1 MKVLVVCS
9 HNSGRVSPFIE
20 EQVNSLR
27 KRGIEVDYFTIEGK
41 GITGYLKNMS
51 GFHKSIVDFKPDLIH
66 AHYGLSGLF
75 ANMQRT
81 IPVVTT
87 FHGSDVNE
95 KPLRILSFCAMLL
108 SGYSIFVSNELAGL
122 MNFKRRYS
130 VISCSVDT
138 DLFFPVS
145 KSESR
150 NKLNI
155 PVDKKIVLFS
165 SSSVHHIKN
174 YPLAQAA
181 IAQLDNVQLVELEGY
196 SREQVSWLMN
206 GCDAALLTS
215 FSEGSSQFIK
225 EAMACNCPV
234 VSTDVGNVKWL
245 IGETEGCYI
254 TTFETTDVAAKLR
267 TALQFSEDQGRNHGR
282 DRILTLGLD
291 PGTIAGKIIDVYKSL
306 LKI

>member
-51 GFHKSIVDFKPDLIH
+51 GFQKSIVDFKPDLIH

-196 SREQVSWLMN
+196 SREQLAYEWL
-206 GCDAALLTS
+206 
-215 FSEGSSQFIK
+215 
-225 EAMACNCPV
+225 
-234 VSTDVGNVKWL
+234 
-245 IGETEGCYI
+245 
-254 TTFETTDVAAKLR
+254 
-267 TALQFSEDQGRNHGR
+267 
-282 DRILTLGLD
+282 
-291 PGTIAGKIIDVYKSL
+291 
-306 LKI
+306 

>member
-1 MKVLVVCS
+1 
-9 HNSGRVSPFIE
+9 
-20 EQVNSLR
+20 
-27 KRGIEVDYFTIEGK
+27 
-41 GITGYLKNMS
+41 
-51 GFHKSIVDFKPDLIH
+51 
-66 AHYGLSGLF
+66 
-75 ANMQRT
+75 
-81 IPVVTT
+81 
-87 FHGSDVNE
+87 
-95 KPLRILSFCAMLL
+95 
-108 SGYSIFVSNELAGL
+108 
-122 MNFKRRYS
+122 
-130 VISCSVDT
+130 
-138 DLFFPVS
+138 
-145 KSESR
+145 
-150 NKLNI
+150 
-155 PVDKKIVLFS
+155 
-165 SSSVHHIKN
+165 
-174 YPLAQAA
+174 
-181 IAQLDNVQLVELEGY
+181 
-196 SREQVSWLMN
+196 MN